1 MTMQI
6 STINKLKSLET
17 LYNQGYQSDII
28 DQTVDKIIALERKNA
43 QEELKNL
50 QVDISDFENEYQ
62 MKSKDFYIR
71 FQTWKMG
78 DSADFFEWSALY
90 DMAQSLDRRIKSLRF
105 ET

>member
-28 DQTVDKIIALERKNA
+28 DQTVDKIILLERKNA

-50 QVDISDFENEYQ
+50 QVDILDFENKYQ
-62 MKSKDFYIR
+62 MNSEEFYAR
-71 FQTWKMG
+71 FQAGKMG

-90 DMAQSLDRRIKSLRF
+90 DMTKPLNKSR
-105 ET
+105 